1 MSNPVVKAGHRLL
14 ELPLCYDLFQ
24 LAVGSVNFR
33 TKFVR
38 KNISNFNFSSV
49 LDLGCGTAST
59 IGLIP
64 NDVQYVGIDTS
75 EEYLEKAKNRSR
87 ELNPTLINSSIA
99 DNSWVRETNLKGE
112 TLSLAL
118 GIFHHIDDEQLER
131 TLSNLSESLQVGS
144 KVVSL
149 DPIIDDETT
158 RLASW
163 FARNDR
169 GRYIRTAETY
179 FNSFEKAGFRM
190 EYEVQRNKFRIP
202 YDLILMS
209 AVKIGR

>member
-1 MSNPVVKAGHRLL
+1 MRNPVVKAGHKLL

-24 LAVGSVNFR
+24 SAVGSVNFR

-38 KNISNFNFSSV
+38 DNTSNFNFSSV

-59 IGLIP
+59 IRLIP
-64 NDVQYVGIDTS
+64 NDIQYVGIDTS
-75 EEYLEKAKNRSR
+75 KEYLAKAKNRSR
-87 ELNPTLINSSIA
+87 NLNPTLINSSIG
-99 DNSWVRETNLKGE
+99 DNAWVSQTNLKGE

-118 GIFHHIDDEQLER
+118 GIFHHINDQQLEN
-131 TLSNLSESLQVGS
+131 TLSNLSESLKVGS

-149 DPIIDDETT
+149 DPIVDDETT
-158 RLASW
+158 GLASW

-169 GRYIRTAETY
+169 GRYLRTAETY
-179 FNSFEKAGFRM
+179 FNNFEKAGFRM
-190 EYEVQRNKFRIP
+190 EFEVQRNKFRIP

-209 AVKIGR
+209 AVKIG

>member
-1 MSNPVVKAGHRLL
+1 MSNPVVKAGHKLL
-14 ELPLCYDLFQ
+14 ELPFCYDLFQ
-24 LAVGSVNFR
+24 SAVGSVNFR
-33 TKFVR
+33 SKFVR
-38 KNISNFNFSSV
+38 KHISGFNFSSV

-64 NDVQYVGIDTS
+64 EEIKYVGIDTS
-75 EEYLEKAKNRSR
+75 EEYLTKARNRSR
-87 ELNPTLINSSIA
+87 DLNLTLIKSSIA
-99 DNSWVRETNLKGE
+99 DKTWVRKTNFEGK

-118 GIFHHIDDEQLER
+118 GIFHHIDDEQLQS
-131 TLSNLSESLQVGS
+131 TLNNLSESLQTGS

-149 DPIIDDETT
+149 DPIVDDQTT

-169 GRYIRTAETY
+169 GRFLRTAETY
-179 FNSFEKAGFRM
+179 FNNFEKAGFRM
-190 EYEVQRNKFRIP
+190 EFEVQRNQFRIP

-209 AVKIGR
+209 AIKIG

>member
-1 MSNPVVKAGHRLL
+1 MRNPVVKAGHKLL

-24 LAVGSVNFR
+24 SAVGSVNFR

-38 KNISNFNFSSV
+38 DNTSNFNFSSV

-59 IGLIP
+59 IRLIP
-64 NDVQYVGIDTS
+64 NDIQYVGIDTS
-75 EEYLEKAKNRSR
+75 KEYLAKAKNRSR
-87 ELNPTLINSSIA
+87 NLNPTLINSSIA
-99 DNSWVRETNLKGE
+99 DNAWVSQTNLKGE

-118 GIFHHIDDEQLER
+118 GIFHHINDQQLEN
-131 TLSNLSESLQVGS
+131 TLSNLSESLKVGS

-149 DPIIDDETT
+149 DPIVDDETT
-158 RLASW
+158 GLASW

-169 GRYIRTAETY
+169 GRYLRTAETY
-179 FNSFEKAGFRM
+179 FNNFEKAGFRM
-190 EYEVQRNKFRIP
+190 EFEVQRNKFRIP

-209 AVKIGR
+209 AVKIG